1 MGYKTGKGF
10 ETAVYKGVG
19 AVLKAA
25 FKPKA
30 QPASRTKAKPIAQ
43 PARRA
48 KPKAQRAI
56 DVIYARKETRHVV
69 LGEGISGPIPAIV
82 LYADEAMTFPIDTM
96 STTTDLRPKRSDSF
110 YTPLFC
116 DVTYQVIWLAED
128 MIDHG
133 EVFDDDYDIEAR
145 MRVFKTR
152 N

>member
-19 AVLKAA
+19 AILKAA

-30 QPASRTKAKPIAQ
+30 QPVRRGKAKTKAQ
-43 PARRA
+43 PTANI
-48 KPKAQRAI
+48 KSKTQPVI

-69 LGEGISGPIPAIV
+69 LDDGISGPIPTIV
-82 LYADEAMTFPIDTM
+82 LYADEAMTFPIDMM

-110 YTPLFC
+110 YTPIFC

-128 MIDHG
+128 MTDHG
-133 EVFDDDYDIEAR
+133 EVFNVDYDIEAR

>member
-19 AVLKAA
+19 AVLKAT

-30 QPASRTKAKPIAQ
+30 QSARRTK
-43 PARRA
+43 
-48 KPKAQRAI
+48 PKTERAI

-69 LGEGISGPIPAIV
+69 LGEGISGPIPTIV
-82 LYADEAMTFPIDTM
+82 IYADEAMTFPLEM
-96 STTTDLRPKRSDSF
+96 SSTTTSLRPKSSNSF
-110 YTPLFC
+110 YRPLFG

-128 MIDHG
+128 MTDQG
-133 EVFDDDYDIEAR
+133 EVFDVDYDLEDR

-152 N
+152 K